1 MYELKGLMQFAVY
14 ALMGISIVWAICA
27 VTLRSLFHS
36 ALCFTAVLLGIAGIF
51 VVLHAEFLA
60 AVQVLIYV
68 GAVMTLVIFA
78 VMLTE
83 RFTDKTV
90 RQNNAQSWIGLLSGV
105 AFLTLLIK
113 VIVATPWPKHPDAV
127 SATIM
132 TSQNTKSIGIAL
144 LSQYVFP
151 FEVLAVVLTA
161 VVIGAVV
168 IAKKDKIA

>member
-1 MYELKGLMQFAVY
+1 MQFAIY
-14 ALMGISIVWAICA
+14 ALMVISVVWAVCA

-83 RFTDKTV
+83 RLTDVSV
-90 RQNNAQSWIGLLSGV
+90 RANNQQIWIGLLGGV

-113 VIVATPWPKHPDAV
+113 VILVTPWPKHPDAV
-127 SATIM
+127 AATVM
-132 TSQNTKSIGIAL
+132 TSENTKHIGIAL

-161 VVIGAVV
+161 VIIGAVV
-168 IAKKDKIA
+168 IAKKDKPA